1 MTAADEQAYAFGNAV
16 PAQLE
21 RLRTLEALFD
31 PGTFANLEALGPAT
45 GWRCLEIG
53 AGGGSVARRL
63 CARAGP
69 TGSVLATDLDPRFL
83 EGLSAPNLEVRIH
96 DVLADELP
104 ADEFDLIHLRM
115 VLMWLPRPDVAL
127 ERLVTAACGRRA

>member
-83 EGLSAPNLEVRIH
+83 EGLSG
-96 DVLADELP
+96 LAA
-104 ADEFDLIHLRM
+104 ADGGLGPPGLTAGLR
-115 VLMWLPRPDVAL
+115 PRPAPAS
-127 ERLVTAACGRRA
+127 RRPRAPAPAAGAAGSMPGSAPAP